1 MRTPLALLASTALI
15 VPAAVLGAPA
25 GAGDVRSGAA
35 ISNCFKT
42 KHGVTVR
49 IKLRVEDRVMRVRVS
64 HPRGTGNFEQPRVAR
79 VRLTASQ
86 VSPNSISR
94 GKVFGDSPVY
104 RLRNANAVDVRFEPQ
119 EWPPHR
125 AVLHVSRH
133 VPAVSHARAGQ
144 RRGRVLSFTRG

>member
-104 RLRNANAVDVRFEPQ
+104 RLRNANAVDVRFSLKNGRRIGLSCMYPATFPPCPTPEPGS
-119 EWPPHR
+119 EG
-125 AVLHVSRH
+125 AVC
-133 VPAVSHARAGQ
+133 
-144 RRGRVLSFTRG
+144 